1 MSFILCLY
9 FVERND
15 ILYNVVLKHENK
27 FTQESLLLKSAEGV
41 SGVRKEQQI
50 RTIPDGW
57 DFHADA
63 VSLSG
68 KRMEV

>member
-1 MSFILCLY
+1 MPFILCLY

-41 SGVRKEQQI
+41 SGTLFLSYRK
-50 RTIPDGW
+50 
-57 DFHADA
+57 A